1 MRDPE
6 KHFCIAVLAPLAFAA
21 KKPDAATQTWML
33 AISTEE
39 AIWMRQD
46 DESFS
51 FKTCQ
56 WG

>member
-1 MRDPE
+1 MNNE
-6 KHFCIAVLAPLAFAA
+6 ASVLPLSPPGFAA

-33 AISTEE
+33 SISTKE

-51 FKTCQ
+51 FKTDR
-56 WG
+56 WEIL